1 MKRKMVSEMLRAKV
15 DVEKI
20 SKSLNCSP
28 VLVEKVKSL
37 EPQTAKSNTNQTF
50 AKPSKPLNQDEMA
63 KMVLQMIKARK
74 KAEEI
79 CRTVGCERQFV
90 FQVRNQYSTVD
101 YYKYL
106 LRKYTIDHISY
117 GVTSN
122 LKYNV
127 FR

>member
-37 EPQTAKSNTNQTF
+37 EPRTAKSSNQTF
-50 AKPSKPLNQDEMA
+50 AKPSKPLTQDEMA

-101 YYKYL
+101 YYKNK
-106 LRKYTIDHISY
+106 LRK
-117 GVTSN
+117 
-122 LKYNV
+122 
-127 FR
+127 

>member
-37 EPQTAKSNTNQTF
+37 EPQTAKSRTQTF
-50 AKPSKPLNQDEMA
+50 AKPSKPLNQDQMA
-63 KMVLQMIKARK
+63 KMVLQMIKAKK

-79 CRTVGCERQFV
+79 CRVVGCERQFV
-90 FQVRNQYSTVD
+90 FQVRNLSLVEVQDV
-101 YYKYL
+101 K
-106 LRKYTIDHISY
+106 
-117 GVTSN
+117 VE
-122 LKYNV
+122 
-127 FR
+127 

>member
-37 EPQTAKSNTNQTF
+37 EPRTAKSSNQTF
-50 AKPSKPLNQDEMA
+50 AKPSKPLTQDEMA

-117 GVTSN
+117 GVTIN
-122 LKYNV
+122 MKYL
-127 FR
+127 